1 MPNRNKAEASENSD
15 EHMPEESLRRQCA
28 SVHTYIH
35 AHALAHMRAVRATR
49 GAGGAAAGG
58 EPTRRGRSGCG
69 RVAVPLPGW
78 SVGTYK
84 RVVGTIHIV
93 HIYTVSHENMATLVV
108 IQNGTLSDS
117 PVQLGARPRVPRLVK
132 LS

>member
-28 SVHTYIH
+28 SVHTHIH

-58 EPTRRGRSGCG
+58 EPTREVGLRQGCG
-69 RVAVPLPGW
+69 SASGLERWDVQ
-78 SVGTYK
+78 VGRGNHSHSSY
-84 RVVGTIHIV
+84 IHSI
-93 HIYTVSHENMATLVV
+93 T
-108 IQNGTLSDS
+108 
-117 PVQLGARPRVPRLVK
+117 
-132 LS
+132 